1 MNIVLT
7 VKKAIKLIDLKL
19 GVKKIEPI
27 LQSKVVNPSINEQN
41 ITPDTNYNGLSN
53 VVVNGVNS
61 SIDSNIQ
68 SGNIKDGV
76 SILGVEGNYEGERIS
91 DYFRESEIDITD
103 YAWRLIVKRIPY
115 FEATTSKGNSRF
127 QDCFAEYIDV
137 SGLNF
142 SNTTTINSC
151 FRNCPYLKEIDISM
165 WNTDNLR
172 NISNLFDMCTSL
184 QKCDVRS
191 IDFTKNT
198 INMKTN
204 IFGTYGSTN
213 IPTNCLVIVK
223 DQANKEWVQTEYSWL
238 TNVKTVAEYENE

>member
-68 SGNIKDGV
+68 SENIKKGI
-76 SILGVEGNYEGERIS
+76 SILDVEGNYEGEKIS
-91 DYFRESEIDITD
+91 DYFRESVDIDTYSWLD
-103 YAWRLIVKRIPY
+103 LIKKIPY
-115 FEATTSKGNSRF
+115 FQASTTRGNNKFNS
-127 QDCFAEYIDV
+127 CKAEYIDV
-137 SGLNF
+137 AGLDI
-142 SNTTTINSC
+142 SNTTSINSC
-151 FRNCPYLKEIDISM
+151 FRYCIYLKEIDISM
-165 WNTDNLR
+165 WNTTNLR
-172 NISNLFDMCTSL
+172 NISNLFDSCASL

-191 IDFTKNT
+191 IDFTKTT

-238 TNVKTVAEYENE
+238 TNVKTPSEL